1 MVSYKQIQASNALIS
16 DATIPSVSVF
26 VGGTAGIGKYTIE
39 ALVRTGQASKIYLIG
54 RKSSHVRSEVFI
66 RNMRA
71 INPKAEIIW
80 TEGEISLLAE
90 AKRICD
96 IIKSK
101 ESRVDLLFLTAGY
114 APFGPREETSE
125 GIDIAQSLRYYS
137 RMVFIVYLLPLL
149 NRSEASRVVSVL
161 MGGFESAGIDLDD
174 LGLDKPGNFG
184 PIQSHKQV
192 GAMNTLFMEQLAVE
206 NPAITFIHSHPGL
219 VNTGNARRGFE
230 LVPNSV
236 TSWFFWLVVEPI
248 IALVGTSHEKSGQL
262 YLFQSTSAAFGGRG
276 ITWDG
281 KAGLN
286 TLGKPAN
293 GLFLV
298 NSWCDTTLN
307 ANVLRILREKGARE
321 KVWEHTQQLL
331 RSFCV

>member
-1 MVSYKQIQASNALIS
+1 MVSYKQIQASNARIS
-16 DATIPSVSVF
+16 DATIPNVSVF
-26 VGGTAGIGKYTIE
+26 VGGTAGIGQYTIE

-54 RKSSHVRSEVFI
+54 RKSSHERSEAFI
-66 RNMRA
+66 KSMHD

-80 TEGEISLLAE
+80 TEGEIAFLAE
-90 AKRICD
+90 SKRICD

-114 APFGPREETSE
+114 APFGPREKTSE

-137 RMVFIVYLLPLL
+137 RMAFIANLLPLL
-149 NRSEASRVVSVL
+149 NQSEAGRVVSVL
-161 MGGFESAGIDLDD
+161 MGGFESTGINLDD
-174 LGLDKPGNFG
+174 LGLEKPGNYG

-206 NPAITFIHSHPGL
+206 NPDITFIHAHPGL
-219 VNTGNARRGFE
+219 VDTGNARRGFE
-230 LVPNSV
+230 QVPNSA

-262 YLFQSTSAAFGGRG
+262 YLFQITSAAFGGRG
-276 ITWDG
+276 IPWDG

-298 NSWCDTTLN
+298 SSGGDTTIN
-307 ANVLRILREKGARE
+307 AKVLRVLREKGARE
-321 KVWEHTQQLL
+321 KIWEHTQQLL
-331 RSFCV
+331 QSFCV